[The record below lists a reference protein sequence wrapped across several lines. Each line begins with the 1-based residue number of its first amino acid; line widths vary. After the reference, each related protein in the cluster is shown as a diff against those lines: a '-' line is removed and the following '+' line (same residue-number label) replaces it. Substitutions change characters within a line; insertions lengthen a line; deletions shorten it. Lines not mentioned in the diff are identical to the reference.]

1 MKKRFCAL
9 LLVLCLA
16 LGLLPAAAQADLALL
31 TADEEKALIK
41 QLAQYPAVVQLAARD
56 YDPSFINR
64 YLVELAGEF
73 PRFYSACRIKGET
86 PALLAARLKLADSV
100 RSVLANCLGLLGVTA
115 PEKM

>member
-1 MKKRFCAL
+1 MVVSTFSSSVRISL
-9 LLVLCLA
+9 QMLSS
-16 LGLLPAAAQADLALL
+16 PL
-31 TADEEKALIK
+31 TLM
-41 QLAQYPAVVQLAARD
+41 QSGR
-56 YDPSFINR
+56 STCGRINR

-73 PRFYSACRIKGET
+73 HRFYSACRIKGET